1 MAALAV
7 SGVALLRELTDPA
20 PATACLT
27 DSILV
32 TVRLDRPLLPDVFVA
47 ST

>member
-1 MAALAV
+1 MADLAV
-7 SGVALLRELTDPA
+7 SGVALLRELADPA

-32 TVRLDRPLLPDVFVA
+32 TIRLDRPLLLDAIVA